1 MLQFPTYPLSLI
13 AMYYS
18 LGTDGKD
25 ESSITFQ
32 LKPYYKETSMEKLE
46 ELIKKSFYTT
56 ISIEKEDYDPETE
69 EYHFRVKEVDK

>member
-1 MLQFPTYPLSLI
+1 
-13 AMYYS
+13 
-18 LGTDGKD
+18 
-25 ESSITFQ
+25 
-32 LKPYYKETSMEKLE
+32 MEKLE

>member
-25 ESSITFQ
+25 ESSITALRERESPRFQ
-32 LKPYYKETSMEKLE
+32 SWDESDMLKN
-46 ELIKKSFYTT
+46 
-56 ISIEKEDYDPETE
+56 
-69 EYHFRVKEVDK
+69 